1 MATRFRRSR
10 GGVVVTFHPDEA
22 PILRSLLGQLAE
34 LVDESGE
41 PEETEDDPLARALGI
56 GTSTTAPDDPALA
69 RLFPDAYTDDAE
81 SAGEFRRYTERGL
94 REAKREAART
104 ALATLADPGH
114 RRTLSGHEAQ
124 AWLTTLTD
132 LRLVLGTRLD
142 VTEDWGEQYAALA
155 EDDPRRPLFEAYD
168 WLSFLQE
175 SLVHALW

>member
-22 PILRSLLGQLAE
+22 PILRSLLGQLTE
-34 LVDESGE
+34 MVDEAGAGDTE
-41 PEETEDDPLARALGI
+41 EDDPLAAAVGI
-56 GTSTTAPDDPALA
+56 GTSTSPPDDPAVA
-69 RLFPDAYTDDAE
+69 RLFPDAYPDDAE

-94 REAKREAART
+94 RDRKREAAAT
-104 ALATLADPGH
+104 ALATLAEPGH
-114 RRTLSGHEAQ
+114 RRTLSEHEAQ
-124 AWLTTLTD
+124 AWLTTLAD

-142 VTEDWGEQYAALA
+142 VTEDWGEQHASLPD
-155 EDDPRRPLFEAYD
+155 DDPRRALFEAYD

>member
-22 PILRSLLGQLAE
+22 PILRSLLGQLTE
-34 LVDESGE
+34 MVDEAGAGDTE
-41 PEETEDDPLARALGI
+41 EDDPAV
-56 GTSTTAPDDPALA
+56 A
-69 RLFPDAYTDDAE
+69 RLFPDAYPDDAE

-94 REAKREAART
+94 RDRKREAAAT
-104 ALATLADPGH
+104 ALATLAEPGH
-114 RRTLSGHEAQ
+114 RRTLSEHEAQ
-124 AWLTTLTD
+124 AWLTTLAD

-142 VTEDWGEQYAALA
+142 VTEDWGEQYASLPD
-155 EDDPRRPLFEAYD
+155 DDPRRALFEAYD